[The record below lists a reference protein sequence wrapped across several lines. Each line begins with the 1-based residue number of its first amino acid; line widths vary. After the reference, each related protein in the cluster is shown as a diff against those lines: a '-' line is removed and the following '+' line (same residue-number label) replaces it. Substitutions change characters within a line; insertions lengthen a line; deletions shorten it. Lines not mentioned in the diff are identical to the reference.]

1 MAAAD
6 FGAVT
11 ILFVLI
17 ACHLAASAGVNSGF
31 SANLIH
37 RDSPN
42 SPFSSKSFNK
52 AFGRRRSMRP
62 VFYPNSAQ
70 VRPDK
75 GQYLMKL
82 SIGNPP
88 FDVYGIADTGSDLV
102 WTQCVPCHG
111 CYKQI
116 NPKFDPEKSSTYSE
130 LPCDAQE
137 CHAIGTGTC
146 SPQHTCN
153 YTYGYGGA
161 ELTQGVLAKETIT
174 ITSTS
179 GEATSLKDI
188 VFGCGHNNTGT
199 FNENEMGIVG
209 LGGGPLSLVSQ
220 LGPLVGG
227 KKFSF
232 CLMPFHTDPSVES
245 KISFGEASLVSGEGV
260 VSTPL
265 VSREDKTPYFVT
277 VEGISVGDKLV
288 PFSSSGNVSKGNM
301 FMDTGTPPT
310 LIPQDFYDRLVAEV
324 KIQIP
329 MTPVENDPS
338 LGFQLCY
345 KSKTNLKGPILTVH
359 FRGGADVRLLPKQT
373 FIPPREEVFC
383 FAMQNVTS
391 DGGIYGNF
399 AQSDFFI
406 SYDLESSVV
415 FFKPTDCT
423 KE

>member
-11 ILFVLI
+11 NLFVLI

-31 SANLIH
+31 SANPIH

-42 SPFSSKSFNK
+42 SPLSSKSFNK
-52 AFGRRRSMRP
+52 AFGRRRLMRP

-75 GQYLMKL
+75 AQYLMKL

-88 FDVYGIADTGSDLV
+88 FEVYGIADTGSDLV

-116 NPKFDPEKSSTYSE
+116 NPKMSCNWHWDMFTSTH
-130 LPCDAQE
+130 LQL
-137 CHAIGTGTC
+137 
-146 SPQHTCN
+146 Q
-153 YTYGYGGA
+153 YGYGGA
-161 ELTQGVLAKETIT
+161 ELTQGDLAKETIT

-209 LGGGPLSLVSQ
+209 LGGGPSSLVSQ
-220 LGPLVGG
+220 LGPLVWG

-260 VSTPL
+260 VSTSL
-265 VSREDKTPYFVT
+265 VSKEDKTPYFVT

-288 PFSSSGNVSKGNM
+288 PFSSSGNVSKGNT

-324 KIQIP
+324 KGQIP
-329 MTPVENDPS
+329 MTPVENYPS

-359 FRGGADVRLLPKQT
+359 FQGGADVRLLPKQT

-391 DGGIYGNF
+391 DGGIMETLPS
-399 AQSDFFI
+399 QI
-406 SYDLESSVV
+406 SSLVM
-415 FFKPTDCT
+415 T
-423 KE
+423 

>member
-1 MAAAD
+1 
-6 FGAVT
+6 
-11 ILFVLI
+11 
-17 ACHLAASAGVNSGF
+17 
-31 SANLIH
+31 
-37 RDSPN
+37 
-42 SPFSSKSFNK
+42 
-52 AFGRRRSMRP
+52 
-62 VFYPNSAQ
+62 
-70 VRPDK
+70 
-75 GQYLMKL
+75 MKL

-88 FDVYGIADTGSDLV
+88 LDVYGIADTGSDLV

-116 NPKFDPEKSSTYSE
+116 NANE

-245 KISFGEASLVSGEGV
+245 KISFGEAK
-260 VSTPL
+260 
-265 VSREDKTPYFVT
+265 DKSPYFVT

-324 KIQIP
+324 KSQIP

-345 KSKTNLKGPILTVH
+345 KSKTNLKGPILTIH
-359 FRGGADVRLLPKQT
+359 FQGDADVRLLPKQT

-391 DGGIYGNF
+391 DGGVYGNF